1 MKKYLHKEQMMKK
14 YLFCILFSIV
24 FFAGTSFAQVGALLA
39 LGPINFGMQLPQ
51 NIYLDNS
58 GIGAGTEADPYGS
71 FSEINWTTIAEWV
84 EAGHAVNINLKRG
97 AEWSEQLNIGAIGTS
112 GSPVKIKSYGDITL
126 ADTIID
132 GLSIVVVNSSAQ
144 SGGSNLSPKNIFLDA
159 GGSGAGTEADPY
171 GSFSEINWTT
181 IAEWVEAGYAV
192 NINLKRGAEWSEQ
205 LNIAAIGTSD
215 SPITIQPYGDTNL
228 GEPIINGLSFVKV
241 N

>member
-1 MKKYLHKEQMMKK
+1 MKK
-14 YLFCILFSIV
+14 YLFGILFSIV

-58 GIGAGTEADPYGS
+58 GTGGDGSIENPYGPFSEINWATIADWVAAGGKVIINLKRGVTWSEQLTIGAIGTSGSPITIKPYGDITLADTIIDGLSIVVVNSSAQSDGANLTHENIYLDAGGSGTGTETDPYGS

-112 GSPVKIKSYGDITL
+112 
-126 ADTIID
+126 
-132 GLSIVVVNSSAQ
+132 
-144 SGGSNLSPKNIFLDA
+144 
-159 GGSGAGTEADPY
+159 
-171 GSFSEINWTT
+171 
-181 IAEWVEAGYAV
+181 
-192 NINLKRGAEWSEQ
+192 
-205 LNIAAIGTSD
+205 D
-215 SPITIQPYGDTNL
+215 SPITIQSYGN
-228 GEPIINGLSFVKV
+228 GAEPIINGLSLGKV